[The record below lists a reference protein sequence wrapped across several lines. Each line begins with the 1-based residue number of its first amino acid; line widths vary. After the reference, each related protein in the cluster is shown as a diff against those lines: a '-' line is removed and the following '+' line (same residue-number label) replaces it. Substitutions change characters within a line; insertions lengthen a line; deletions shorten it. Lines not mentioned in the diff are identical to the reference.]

1 MIGDDVIPMAPGA
14 FLAECHL
21 PGRKLSP
28 EQAAAAMGVSIR
40 TLDDLIAGR
49 SGVTTDLAERLS
61 VFSGL
66 SVPFWRNLQ
75 AAYDRA
81 CRPCGGA
88 V

>member
-1 MIGDDVIPMAPGA
+1 
-14 FLAECHL
+14 
-21 PGRKLSP
+21 
-28 EQAAAAMGVSIR
+28 MGVSIR